1 MIASSFSTYVS
12 SIWSGKR
19 FFPQQNTT
27 KTLQTIKISISK
39 KIIFTKQFVNIY
51 KDIKL
56 DICRY
61 IYIYMYINHRSSLWT
76 KENTYNN
83 EIKHIKKENN
93 ESINNLYRKI
103 YTSTARDRRIFLE
116 ILKLLQDPFRSHWTN
131 KSSKSTRSAQKSHD

>member
-1 MIASSFSTYVS
+1 MLLVFQPMFYRYGQENV
-12 SIWSGKR
+12 
-19 FFPQQNTT
+19 FFPN
-27 KTLQTIKISISK
+27 KIQRKLYKQSKLAFQK